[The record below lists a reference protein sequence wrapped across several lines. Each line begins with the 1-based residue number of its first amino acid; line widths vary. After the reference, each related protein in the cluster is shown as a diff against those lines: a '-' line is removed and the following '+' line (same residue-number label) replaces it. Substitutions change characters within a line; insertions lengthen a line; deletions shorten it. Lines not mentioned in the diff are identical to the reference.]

1 MDSTLKTALVFP
13 GQASQVVGMG
23 RDLYQAFPL
32 AKKMFD
38 TANEIVGY
46 DLADKCFNGPL
57 SDLTQTR
64 ITQPAIYTVSS
75 VLFTLLKKMDFPY
88 LATAGHSLGE
98 YCALYAAGVFSFE
111 DGLRLV
117 NVRGKAMQIAGEQN
131 PGAMA
136 AILKLEREKVEEA
149 CQRAAEYGRAQ
160 IANINSPGQIVISGD
175 VEAVQAAMKIAK
187 ELGATR
193 AIQLD
198 VSGAF
203 HSHLMAPAKEE
214 LEKIIVDIPFYSP
227 NIPVY
232 CNVNGEIAE
241 TPDQIRRNLIDQI
254 ENPVLF
260 VDQINRMI
268 ADGFERFIEVGP
280 GKVLQ
285 GLIHRIN
292 PDVEVKGI
300 SGCPELQDLCGD
312 LAVLEHEE

>member
-1 MDSTLKTALVFP
+1 MDSTLKMSLVFP

-23 RDLYQAFPL
+23 RDLYQAYPV

-64 ITQPAIYTVSS
+64 ITQPAIYTVSC
-75 VLFTLLKKMDFPY
+75 VLLTLLKKLRFPY
-88 LATAGHSLGE
+88 HSVAGHSLGE
-98 YCALYAAGVFSFE
+98 YSALCAAGVFSFE

-117 NVRGKAMQIAGEQN
+117 AIRGKAMQVAGEEN

-136 AILKLEREKVEEA
+136 AILKLNREGVEEA
-149 CQRAAEYGRAQ
+149 CRKAAEYGKAQ

-175 VEAVQAAMKIAK
+175 VEAVQIAMKFAK
-187 ELGATR
+187 ELGASR

-203 HSHLMAPAKEE
+203 HSHLMAPATEE
-214 LEKIIVDIPFYSP
+214 LKQVIKDITFHTPE
-227 NIPVY
+227 IPVY
-232 CNVNGEIAE
+232 CNVTADKAGTPEEIR
-241 TPDQIRRNLIDQI
+241 QNLIDQI

-268 ADGFERFIEVGP
+268 ADGTERFIEVGP

-292 PDVEVKGI
+292 TDVEVNGV
-300 SGCPELQDLCGD
+300 SNCSDLQDLCGD
-312 LAVLEHEE
+312 LMELENEN

>member
-23 RDLYQAFPL
+23 RDLYRAFPP

-38 TANEIVGY
+38 SANDIVGY
-46 DLADKCFNGPL
+46 DLVDKCFNGPL

-75 VLFTLLKKMDFPY
+75 VLFTLMKKLDFPY
-88 LATAGHSLGE
+88 HATAGHSLGE
-98 YCALYAAGVFSFE
+98 YSALYAAGVFSFE

-117 NVRGKAMQIAGEQN
+117 NVRGEAMQIAGEQN

-149 CQRAAEYGRAQ
+149 CQQATKYGRAQ

-203 HSHLMAPAKEE
+203 HSHLMAPAKDT
-214 LEKIIVDIPFYSP
+214 LGKIIYDIPFHTP

-232 CNVNGEIAE
+232 CNVNGHIAK
-241 TPDQIRRNLIDQI
+241 TPDEIRKNLINQI

-268 ADGFERFIEVGP
+268 ADGHECFVEVGP

-292 PDVEVKGI
+292 PDVEVKGV
-300 SGCPELQDLCGD
+300 SECPDLQDLCGD

>member
-23 RDLYQAFPL
+23 RDVYQAFPL

-46 DLADKCFNGPL
+46 DLANKCFNGPL

-75 VLFTLLKKMDFPY
+75 VLFALLKKMNFPY
-88 LATAGHSLGE
+88 FAAAGHSLGE
-98 YCALYAAGVFSFE
+98 YSALYAAGVFSFE

-117 NVRGKAMQIAGEQN
+117 NVRGNAMQIAGEQN

-149 CQRAAEYGRAQ
+149 CQRAAEYGQVQ

-175 VEAVQAAMKIAK
+175 VEAVQTAMKIAK

-203 HSHLMAPAKEE
+203 HSHLMAPAKDE
-214 LEKIIVDIPFYSP
+214 LEKMIVDIPFHSP

-232 CNVNGEIAE
+232 CNVNGQIAD
-241 TPDQIRRNLIDQI
+241 TPDQIRQNLIDQI
-254 ENPVLF
+254 VKPVLF
-260 VDQINRMI
+260 VDQINQMI
-268 ADGFERFIEVGP
+268 ADGFVRFIEVGP

-292 PDVEVKGI
+292 PDVEVKGV
-300 SGCPELQDLCGD
+300 SGCPDIQDLCGD

>member
-1 MDSTLKTALVFP
+1 MDSTMKTALVFP
-13 GQASQVVGMG
+13 GQASQFVGMG
-23 RDLYQAFPL
+23 RDLYQAFPA

-38 TANEIVGY
+38 SANEIVDY

-75 VLFTLLKKMDFPY
+75 VLLNLLKKLGFSFS
-88 LATAGHSLGE
+88 TVSGHSLGE
-98 YCALYAAGVFSFE
+98 YSALYAAGVFSFE

-117 NVRGKAMQIAGEQN
+117 AIRGKAMQIAGEEN

-136 AILKLEREKVEEA
+136 AILKLNREGVEEA
-149 CQRAAEYGRAQ
+149 CRRAEEYGKAQ

-175 VEAVQAAMKIAK
+175 VDAVQMAMKIAK

-203 HSHLMAPAKEE
+203 HSHLMAPAAQE
-214 LEKIIVDIPFYSP
+214 LKRVIGEIPFHEP
-227 NIPVY
+227 KIPVY
-232 CNVNGEIAE
+232 CNVNGNVASSPDEI
-241 TPDQIRRNLIDQI
+241 RKNLIDQI

-260 VDQINRMI
+260 VDQINKMVS
-268 ADGFERFIEVGP
+268 DGVDQFIEVGP

-292 PDVEVKGI
+292 PDVQVKGI
-300 SGCPELQDLCGD
+300 SNCSDLQDLCGD
-312 LAVLEHEE
+312 LMVLENES

>member
-13 GQASQVVGMG
+13 GQASQSVGMG
-23 RDLYQAFPL
+23 RDLYQTFPP
-32 AKKMFD
+32 AKKLFD
-38 TANEIVGY
+38 KANEIVGY

-64 ITQPAIYTVSS
+64 ITQPAIYAVSS
-75 VLFTLLKKMDFPY
+75 VLLSLLKILKFPY
-88 LATAGHSLGE
+88 STTAGHSLGE
-98 YCALYAAGVFSFE
+98 YSALLAAGVFSFE

-117 NVRGKAMQIAGEQN
+117 DIRGKAMQIAGEEN

-136 AILKLEREKVEEA
+136 AILKLDRKKVEEA
-149 CQRAAEYGRAQ
+149 CERAGEYGKTQ
-160 IANINSPGQIVISGD
+160 IANINSPGQIVVSGD
-175 VEAVQAAMKIAK
+175 VEAVQVAMKIAK

-203 HSHLMAPAKEE
+203 HSHLMAPATDE
-214 LEKIIVDIPFYSP
+214 LKKVIYDIPFHTP
-227 NIPVY
+227 EIPVY
-232 CNVNGEIAE
+232 CNVNGKIAG
-241 TPDQIRRNLIDQI
+241 TPDEIRQNLIDQI

-260 VDQINRMI
+260 VDQINQMI
-268 ADGFERFIEVGP
+268 ADGVERFIEVGP

-292 PDVEVKGI
+292 PEVVVKGVA
-300 SGCPELQDLCGD
+300 GCPDLQNLCGD
-312 LAVLEHEE
+312 LMVLEHED

>member
-214 LEKIIVDIPFYSP
+214 LGKIIVDIPFYSP